1 MGAFVA
7 LSVGGR
13 EEVLVFPNCG
23 TDSTEAESQIRS
35 LTQDNK
41 VWRQIRIVQTNA
53 GHQAPCSKTF
63 PFSGVSLSA
72 RMGPR
77 PGVTELLS
85 HVPTALG
92 RPGHLQ
98 ALQVGSWER
107 LLAAASAQLTGLTL
121 LLGTSRESWSTP
133 EKWSTEQKEELMS
146 DEKMCLLLLVFKDS
160 RFPE

>member
-23 TDSTEAESQIRS
+23 TDSTEAESQIQS

-92 RPGHLQ
+92 RPGRLQ
-98 ALQVGSWER
+98 ALQVGSWEG

-121 LLGTSRESWSTP
+121 LLGTSQESW
-133 EKWSTEQKEELMS
+133 EH
-146 DEKMCLLLLVFKDS
+146 S
-160 RFPE
+160 REIVNRTKRRINEWWKKCAYYY